1 MFCIY
6 IYVCVCECECECV
19 CVCVC
24 ACTLTHTQNI
34 AFTNF
39 PYCPFVFP
47 PPVLFLWNF
56 PSPARATTGGL
67 PYVPEKCIIIFC
79 RINTLW
85 LIRFRCRALDKFHF
99 TGSVYFETWNTGWQI
114 VLPHLS
120 GWLDLIRILFCK
132 QMTLWFLSSLPWT
145 EFCNCSTTHILL
157 DGQYLWWEKK
167 TKNLLCMR

>member
-6 IYVCVCECECECV
+6 IYIYICVCVCECECECV

-24 ACTLTHTQNI
+24 ACTLTQNI

-99 TGSVYFETWNTGWQI
+99 TGSVCFDI
-114 VLPHLS
+114 VEH
-120 GWLDLIRILFCK
+120 W
-132 QMTLWFLSSLPWT
+132 MTDCFATSVRLVGL
-145 EFCNCSTTHILL
+145 
-157 DGQYLWWEKK
+157 K
-167 TKNLLCMR
+167 